1 MKKVAKRFRIK
12 QYTTSAYHSQSNG
25 SIERSHHVLSEY
37 LKLYIENSRNWD
49 EWVEL
54 AILSYNTSVHEG
66 TKFSPHE
73 LVFGHLAREP
83 TSEMII
89 EENME
94 PTYVEYLR
102 DLFDKINTVQQ
113 MARENLMKS
122 KLKSKE
128 YYDRWINPQNFKI
141 GDLEVYLLKKPTKG
155 KFSDQYTGPH
165 KVLKILQIQDVKIE
179 VKGIPRTVHL
189 SKLKLADHRD
199 RPPEWFQG
207 AT

>member
-1 MKKVAKRFRIK
+1 MGIFFLVC
-12 QYTTSAYHSQSNG
+12 G
-25 SIERSHHVLSEY
+25 SGPSCPVVG
-37 LKLYIENSRNWD
+37 W
-49 EWVEL
+49 
-54 AILSYNTSVHEG
+54 
-66 TKFSPHE
+66 
-73 LVFGHLAREP
+73 LVGCGG
-83 TSEMII
+83 
-89 EENME
+89 
-94 PTYVEYLR
+94 
-102 DLFDKINTVQQ
+102 VQQ